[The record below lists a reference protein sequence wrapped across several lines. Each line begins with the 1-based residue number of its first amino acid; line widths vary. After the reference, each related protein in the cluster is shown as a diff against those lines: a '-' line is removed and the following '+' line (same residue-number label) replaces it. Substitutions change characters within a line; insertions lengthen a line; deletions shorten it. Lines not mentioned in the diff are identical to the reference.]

1 MDGNWGVLG
10 FPTMN
15 VKPQD
20 GKILPRY
27 GVYACQVLIDGT
39 WYGGV
44 GNAGVKPTVMQEQRD
59 CLKFTFM
66 IMQEMHMG
74 STLRSVPGI

>member
-1 MDGNWGVLG
+1 
-10 FPTMN
+10 MN
-15 VKPQD
+15 VAPQD

-44 GNAGVKPTVMQEQRD
+44 GNAGVKPTVMQEQRELFEVYVYD
-59 CLKFTFM
+59 YAGNAYGKY
-66 IMQEMHMG
+66 IRSG
-74 STLRSVPGI
+74 SWNLSDRRQDLIL